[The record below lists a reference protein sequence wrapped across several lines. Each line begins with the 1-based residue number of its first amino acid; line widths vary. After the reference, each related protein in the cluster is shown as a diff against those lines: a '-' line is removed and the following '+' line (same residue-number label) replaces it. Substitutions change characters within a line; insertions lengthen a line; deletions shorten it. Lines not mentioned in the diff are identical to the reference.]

1 MAKLADKMY
10 VRLPFDPESKNNPR
24 RFICGR
30 IVTIDTFANQA
41 QVEVMDPFGYSEYY
55 TDLPYGEHSYS
66 MSVLRHCA
74 LFIGS
79 EVLYRHTRCKV
90 LTESLEKD
98 GYYYYY
104 LQKCDNDEIFRCCES
119 ELTAA
124 FNNGRVD
131 PFSQLASYELQ
142 EPCWYIGRTIVSRS
156 MNVLDHSIHG
166 FKELAGCKIYLLPH
180 QINTIMRCLK
190 EDPCRFMLAD
200 EVGMGKTIEAISVL
214 KVYFSHHSACHAL
227 IVVPKALKKQWIAEL
242 VIKFD
247 LSEGKQQNDNVLTV
261 RAIEEL
267 TFDDLITRYDFVI
280 IDEVHR
286 YLSSQASFDSL
297 HTLSTISKNV
307 LLLSATPV
315 QQRKEEYLGLMRL
328 LAPEKYDAITPE
340 HFEKLV
346 EIQNLICQ
354 KTTLVL
360 DDLSDYEP
368 AIADA
373 LKEDISPIDSEDC
386 QDLFEEIVDDLHSIS
401 ERLEDS
407 ELELLLEKV
416 QFGSEDFGVYAIK
429 LAVSY
434 ICSNYQIESH
444 VIRNRRRILEDP
456 EDGSRLLPVRALRK
470 VPYALDRDLNLYEA
484 LTYDML
490 VDWISENSERYD
502 TEKVIQPLL
511 SVFFSSPQ
519 AFCAVV
525 EKYIEK
531 GIRFDQ
537 GFIENSHK
545 WAHFEDDILMRLKDI
560 LNDPFSYEA
569 EHSTRLVKVMDLLYD
584 ELYDQK
590 VVLFTNS
597 RVTFKVYQE
606 ALSRV
611 FGKEE
616 YSCFGAE
623 MRVKDLEAELEQNAY
638 RFQNEQQCRIMLCD
652 YTGGEGRNFQ
662 CADYII
668 HIDLP
673 WNASMVEQRI
683 GRLDRL
689 ERDPARN
696 IVTSIVVYAE
706 ETFEQA
712 LFDLWDQG
720 LNVFTHSLSGMEIVI
735 REINDAVLQSLKG
748 NFRYRLF
755 EQVPRIVELTQKMQ
769 EQVRKERNYDAAAIM
784 FKPMYTELKRTI
796 DYYNRNDNALFA
808 TTMTTWA
815 SLAGFVGATDS
826 RGCLLYS
833 PSRFSPR
840 SAMNSLLTLPNWA
853 EYIARGNNQF
863 SMRVERSYQSARGEG
878 YQNRTVR
885 GTFVRKQ
892 ALENDYLHFFAP
904 GDELFDAIANNA
916 LLSSKGQ
923 ICAMA
928 VFSQIN
934 WTGFIITVSV
944 NPDETMLLDQGVS
957 IYAMNEY
964 RNALPIEQIIIPYSI
979 ANVED
984 HSEAE
989 IRKAY
994 REIIDRGFM
1003 RKTYEHLGR
1012 RSGSAKYLKEVI
1024 SEGPCLTWFKRM
1036 YPPDRWKEMLLQAR
1050 KYALEEASKQV
1061 KQRLNLRG
1069 IKEEMERNL
1078 SARQA
1083 NERLFGIS
1091 DESIDRLRRDQQ
1103 LIIEAF
1109 KHSRFRVE
1117 SAAFIWMIK
1126 ETREDESLC

>member
-1 MAKLADKMY
+1 MAKLAEKMY
-10 VRLPFDPESKNNPR
+10 VRLPCDPESRDNPR
-24 RFICGR
+24 RFLCGQ
-30 IVTIDTFANQA
+30 IVAIDTFSNLA
-41 QVEVMDPFGYSEYY
+41 QVEVMDPFGYRAYY
-55 TDLPYGEHSYS
+55 ANLPFGRQSYS
-66 MSVLRHCA
+66 LSALQHCA
-74 LFIGS
+74 LFVGS
-79 EVLYRHTRCKV
+79 DVLYGHARCKV
-90 LTESLEKD
+90 LTESRGED
-98 GYYYYY
+98 GFYYYYIR
-104 LQKCDNDEIFRCCES
+104 KRDSDEVFRCCETD
-119 ELTAA
+119 LTAS

-131 PFSQLASYELQ
+131 PIVQLIGYELQ

-156 MNVLDHSIHG
+156 MNILDHSMHG

-200 EVGMGKTIEAISVL
+200 EVGMGKTIEAVSVL
-214 KVYFSHHSACHAL
+214 KVYFNHHSACRAL
-227 IVVPKALKKQWIAEL
+227 IVVPRALKKQWLGEL
-242 VIKFD
+242 LIKYD
-247 LSEGKQQNDNVLTV
+247 LSEGRQKNDNVLTV
-261 RAIEEL
+261 KAIEDL

-286 YLSSQASFDSL
+286 YLADPDSYDSL
-297 HTLSTISKNV
+297 HMLSRISKNV

-315 QQRKEEYLGLMRL
+315 QQRRETYLGLMRL
-328 LAPEKYDAITPE
+328 LAPEKYDAVTPE
-340 HFEKLV
+340 RFGALLAL
-346 EIQNLICQ
+346 QNLVCQ

-360 DDLSDYEP
+360 DDLSDYEL

-373 LKEDISPIDSEDC
+373 TAEGTSPLDSEDC
-386 QDLFEEIVDDLHSIS
+386 QELFEEIQDDLQSIAK
-401 ERLEDS
+401 RLEDP
-407 ELELLLEKV
+407 ELESLLEAV
-416 QFGSEDFGVYAIK
+416 QFDSADFGVYAVK
-429 LAVSY
+429 LMVSY

-470 VPYALDRDLNLYEA
+470 TPYALDRDLNLYEA
-484 LTYDML
+484 LTYDGL
-490 VDWISENSERYD
+490 VDWISENSEQYD
-502 TEKVIQPLL
+502 VEQVIQPLL
-511 SVFFSSPQ
+511 SAFFSSPQ

-525 EKYIEK
+525 RQYAEK
-531 GIRFDQ
+531 GISLGDELV
-537 GFIENSHK
+537 ENAQK
-545 WAHFEDDILMRLKDI
+545 WLNFEDHILQHLTEI
-560 LNDPFSYEA
+560 LNDPFSHEA
-569 EHSTRLVKVMDLLYD
+569 EHSTRIVKVMDLLYD
-584 ELYDQK
+584 ELYDRK

-597 RVTFKVYQE
+597 EVTFQVYRE
-606 ALSRV
+606 ALGRV
-611 FGKEE
+611 FDREQ
-616 YSCFGAE
+616 YSCFGAA
-623 MRVKDLEAELEQNAY
+623 MQAKNREAALEQNAY
-638 RFQNEQQCRIMLCD
+638 RFQNEPQCRIMLCD

-662 CADYII
+662 CADDII

-696 IVTSIVVYAE
+696 TVTSIVVYAE

-755 EQVPRIVELTQKMQ
+755 EQVPRIVELTRKMQ
-769 EQVRKERNYDAAAIM
+769 EQVRKEQNYDAAAIM
-784 FKPMYTELKRTI
+784 FKPMYAELRRTI

-833 PSRFSPR
+833 PDRFSPK
-840 SAMNSLLTLPNWA
+840 SAMNSLLTLPNWN
-853 EYIARGNNQF
+853 EYMAKGNNRF
-863 SMRVERSYQSARGEG
+863 TMSVESAYQRSRGRGEPD
-878 YQNRTVR
+878 RTVR

-904 GDELFDAIANNA
+904 GDELFDAIVDNA

-923 ICAMA
+923 ACAMA
-928 VFSQIN
+928 VFTRIN
-934 WTGFIITVSV
+934 WTGLIFTISV
-944 NPDETMLLDQGVS
+944 NPDEATLLDQGVS
-957 IYAMNEY
+957 IYALNEY
-964 RNALPIEQIIIPYSI
+964 RNALPMEQMIVPYSI
-979 ANVED
+979 INAED

-989 IRKAY
+989 IRRAY
-994 REIIDRGFM
+994 REIVDRGFKHK
-1003 RKTYEHLGR
+1003 RYEHLGR
-1012 RSGSAKYLKEVI
+1012 RTGGAKYLKQEI
-1024 SEGPCLTWFKRM
+1024 PDGSCLAWFKKT
-1036 YPPDRWKEMLLQAR
+1036 YPRERWKEMLLQAR
-1050 KYALEEASKQV
+1050 EYALDEANRQV
-1061 KQRLNLRG
+1061 KQRFSLRS
-1069 IKEEMERNL
+1069 IQEEMERNL

-1103 LIIEAF
+1103 LILEAL
-1109 KHSRFRVE
+1109 KHLHLRVE
-1117 SAAFIWMIK
+1117 SAAFVWMME
-1126 ETREDESLC
+1126 ETRKDGDVC